1 MENNE
6 VTAEQ
11 INELLATGMTK
22 TEVGEQFG
30 LTPQKVGMI
39 ISKAEA
45 KTGVVTGDVE
55 KPASMFAKT
64 YELSGKIVTMTTEEY
79 QEYSEA
85 NDRFE
90 GRKRGEKVQ
99 PTIEELRAL
108 INSGRKPQY
117 MLRKWGISEAEF
129 KDLVWKLSKREL
141 RDAPL
146 RFDIQRDFIQV
157 G

>member
-39 ISKAEA
+39 IKSET
-45 KTGVVTGDVE
+45 KTEVVTGDVE
-55 KPASMFAKT
+55 KPAAMFAKT
-64 YELSGKIVTMTTEEY
+64 YEPSGKIVTMTTEEY

-117 MLRKWGISEAEF
+117 MIRKWGISAEEF

-146 RFDIQRDFIQV
+146 RFDIERDFIQV

>member
-22 TEVGEQFG
+22 TEVGEDLG
-30 LTPQKVGMI
+30 ISAQKVGMI
-39 ISKAEA
+39 LKSGKE
-45 KTGVVTGDVE
+45 VVTGDVE
-55 KPASMFAKT
+55 IPASRFAKRF
-64 YELSGKIVTMTTEEY
+64 EQGENSKISTLTAEEY
-79 QEYSEA
+79 NEYSDA
-85 NDRFE
+85 NGRFE
-90 GRKRGEKVQ
+90 GRKKGQKTT

-108 INSGRKPQY
+108 INSGRKPVY
-117 MLRKWGISEAEF
+117 MMNKWGIDEEEF

-146 RFDIQRDFIQV
+146 RFDIKRDFIQV